1 MEVKDRFVLTKG
13 DFIKERD
20 VQSELALH
28 EFAMA
33 QTHSNDEI
41 TALDQ
46 LLCQCSG
53 SMCGWIGAFKA
64 QPVEDDGMDLLRLGL
79 DTSGFDMIGEWL
91 LLLGAQRVFSG
102 HTSEDIA
109 GTYKEN

>member
-1 MEVKDRFVLTKG
+1 MEVKDRFVLTEG

-28 EFAMA
+28 ELAMT
-33 QTHSNDEI
+33 QTHGDDEI

-64 QPVEDDGMDLLRLGL
+64 QPVEDDGMDLLRLSF
-79 DTSGFDMIGEWL
+79 DTRRFDMIGGWF
-91 LLLGAQRVFSG
+91 LLLGPQRIFSG
-102 HTSEDIA
+102 HASEDIA